1 MKKSIT
7 FLVALFASVVAVG
20 GASAATQCGPGK
32 GGSAGG
38 VGTSKLVT
46 SAASQLGVS
55 RATLV
60 AAIQSSANATIDA
73 AVASGDITAARA
85 QDAKAEVSDNLNEAY
100 RLSTTASVASKL
112 GITTAALNTGF
123 LNARKALLNA
133 QIDAAVAAD
142 KLTADEATAQKAK
155 VAALTTGYKSAGKAA
170 GESSGLRAR
179 HR

>member
-1 MKKSIT
+1 MKRSIT
-7 FLVALFASVVAVG
+7 FLVAVVAAVVAVG
-20 GASAATQCGPGK
+20 GAAAATQCGGGK
-32 GGSAGG
+32 GGAGG
-38 VGTSKLVT
+38 VSTSKLVT

-85 QDAKAEVSDNLNEAY
+85 EDAKAEVLDNLNDAY
-100 RLSTTASVASKL
+100 RLSTAATVASKL

-123 LNARKALLNA
+123 LNARKSLLNA
-133 QIDAAVAAD
+133 QIDAALAAG
-142 KLTADEATAQKAK
+142 KLTADEATAAKAR
-155 VAALTTGYKSAGKAA
+155 VTALTTGYKPAGNAL
-170 GESSGLRAR
+170 GGTLGLRAR